1 MKKVGGQ
8 PNEFGIFVPGEAAK
22 PAPAPAAAPEPEVVE
37 VEEPGLEDAP
47 VAEEKEEPQTFK
59 RSKKRK

>member
-47 VAEEKEEPQTFK
+47 VAEEKQEEPQPFK
-59 RSKKRK
+59 RKKRK